1 MIREYHTRDEYV
13 ELQAGRDKIERL
25 EKEVKDVWELVQTCQ
40 TSLQVLEDIKKGGND
55 YWFTRLRN
63 AAHRFQEQDKINEKI
78 MNLAQDVAEHVT
90 TLAREARILR
100 PHVVSNEM
108 KSSLELLFDQIED
121 LGTRDSLVGS
131 AARWYTQLSRTH
143 IKTWRDLSK
152 VFLEQYKHVSDMV
165 PSRTVLQTMEQRAN
179 ESFRQYAQRW
189 RDVAAQVQPPLLEN
203 EITYGPYWRVNPCAI
218 KSGRIKGGND
228 SRKFSKKRDNEINMT
243 SSYTT
248 GRSAG
253 IVVGQPNHVVT
264 SGASAQ
270 NSSKQETKGRG
281 EKKEKPSFTPIPIQY
296 EELFPKLVESRLV
309 VPCYIAPIQPPY
321 PPWFNPN
328 VKCDYHDGNP
338 GHHIN
343 DCTAFKYVVEQLLKA
358 GMLSFETPEKKPMPN
373 HKGVNVWLVEN
384 GILNTGRVVNRTDD
398 FCEYHQ
404 GEGHE
409 IQECQEFRRL
419 IQAMMDNKELE
430 FFSKGCDYEVQDVC
444 VIDDTPTPGNF
455 AGLKPLIIK
464 VGPKDSKQVPW
475 KYECETVRPQKAEE
489 NVNEVGNFTRSGRCY
504 STQPQAEPTKNQKE
518 KAHNGGQDKNL
529 DDEPEPEYHEPV
541 KETEAKEFLKILK
554 HSEFNVVEQLN
565 KLHVRISMLSLLLS
579 SEPHRNTL
587 LKLLN
592 QTFVPKEISIDM
604 EIGWWATSPWITSS
618 PSATKKFPGA
628 PEAHIRPCTLPPVA
642 RGIHYQEY

>member
-1 MIREYHTRDEYV
+1 MELRKTPAEWRQEIQQAEDRQKSRAEREIEKERKRSHDDLKSEKTKGNETIEQYQLALKAEKDNTAAWKRKSHDSKIRLTESQNAYNALEVQLNQGRAQYVQLEARVKEQEDMIREYHTRDEYV
-13 ELQAGRDKIERL
+13 ELQ
-25 EKEVKDVWELVQTCQ
+25 
-40 TSLQVLEDIKKGGND
+40 
-55 YWFTRLRN
+55 

-179 ESFRQYAQRW
+179 ESFRQYTQRW

-203 EITYGPYWRVNPCAI
+203 EITLLFVNTLKDDFYDQMLDHATKPFADMVLTGELIHAAI
-218 KSGRIKGGND
+218 KSGRIRGGND
-228 SRKFSKKRDNEINMT
+228 SRKFSRKRDNEINMT
-243 SSYTT
+243 GSYTT

-281 EKKEKPSFTPIPIQY
+281 EKKEKPSFTPIPIQH

-309 VPCYIAPIQPPY
+309 VPCYIAPTQPPY

-338 GHHIN
+338 
-343 DCTAFKYVVEQLLKA
+343 
-358 GMLSFETPEKKPMPN
+358 
-373 HKGVNVWLVEN
+373 
-384 GILNTGRVVNRTDD
+384 
-398 FCEYHQ
+398 
-404 GEGHE
+404 
-409 IQECQEFRRL
+409 
-419 IQAMMDNKELE
+419 
-430 FFSKGCDYEVQDVC
+430 
-444 VIDDTPTPGNF
+444 
-455 AGLKPLIIK
+455 
-464 VGPKDSKQVPW
+464 
-475 KYECETVRPQKAEE
+475 
-489 NVNEVGNFTRSGRCY
+489 
-504 STQPQAEPTKNQKE
+504 
-518 KAHNGGQDKNL
+518 
-529 DDEPEPEYHEPV
+529 
-541 KETEAKEFLKILK
+541 
-554 HSEFNVVEQLN
+554 
-565 KLHVRISMLSLLLS
+565 
-579 SEPHRNTL
+579 
-587 LKLLN
+587 
-592 QTFVPKEISIDM
+592 
-604 EIGWWATSPWITSS
+604 
-618 PSATKKFPGA
+618 
-628 PEAHIRPCTLPPVA
+628 
-642 RGIHYQEY
+642 